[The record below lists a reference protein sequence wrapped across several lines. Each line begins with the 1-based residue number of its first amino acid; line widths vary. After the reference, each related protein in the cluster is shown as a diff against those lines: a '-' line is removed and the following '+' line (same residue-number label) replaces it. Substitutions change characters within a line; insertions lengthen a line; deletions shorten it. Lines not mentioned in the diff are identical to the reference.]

1 MMSENNL
8 PKILLTLAL
17 ITGLLL
23 LSGCSEKPQQKASS
37 TSTLSSTTTDSTT
50 ITTTTTTTSSTTTT
64 TTTSGPTG
72 TCNTTVSGFR
82 AIKPMNPENIVVD
95 TSGSLNATFK
105 NTAGATLTIH
115 DVRWSVN
122 SSQKAV
128 AESDSVA
135 ISPSDGEIVNNPSK
149 NTVSIGAGKPF
160 DIRANP
166 NSEVGP
172 PGESYDGKLYIK
184 YELSVGGF
192 QSSKVEDGKIFGCLK

>member
-1 MMSENNL
+1 M
-8 PKILLTLAL
+8 LTL

-50 ITTTTTTTSSTTTT
+50 TTTTTTTTSSTTP
-64 TTTSGPTG
+64 TTSGPTG

-82 AIKPMNPENIVVD
+82 AIKPMDPENIVVD
-95 TSGSLNATFK
+95 TSGNLNATFK
-105 NTAGATLTIH
+105 NTAGATLTIN

-128 AESDSVA
+128 ADSDSVV
-135 ISPSDGEIVNNPSK
+135 ISFSDGEIVNNPSK
-149 NTVSIGAGKPF
+149 NTVSIEAGKPF
-160 DIRANP
+160 DIWANP
-166 NSEVGP
+166 NSKVGAS
-172 PGESYDGKLYIK
+172 GESYDGKLYIK